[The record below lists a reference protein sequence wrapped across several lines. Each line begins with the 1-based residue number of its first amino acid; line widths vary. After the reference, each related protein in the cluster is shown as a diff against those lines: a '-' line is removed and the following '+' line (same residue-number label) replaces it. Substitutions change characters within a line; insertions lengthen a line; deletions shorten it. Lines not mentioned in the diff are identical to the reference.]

1 LLTAAIRR
9 NSSTN
14 VSVHNLLLKTFFTIC
29 LTCQT
34 HGLICKFGKGNQTR
48 FDETLRKYCVYYE
61 EYSTDECNS
70 EAEGKFGALSTIDE
84 ISGKCMAYRYPKGL
98 DVVVAC
104 FCREDGCNALDTII
118 PLMRN
123 SRQNP
128 QILPSIPELWDV
140 DPSFDAKKQHELMK
154 CIAEKGLQRED
165 RRSKLVFTREVA
177 MLTAVLTIPV
187 VLFCIFSSYLHIF
200 GAAKKHKY

>member
-1 LLTAAIRR
+1 LLTVPIWRY
-9 NSSTN
+9 SCTN

-104 FCREDGCNALDTII
+104 FCREDGCNALNTII
-118 PLMRN
+118 VGFPVLDPVFIQEKK
-123 SRQNP
+123 SQEKFHS
-128 QILPSIPELWDV
+128 IL
-140 DPSFDAKKQHELMK
+140 
-154 CIAEKGLQRED
+154 
-165 RRSKLVFTREVA
+165 
-177 MLTAVLTIPV
+177 
-187 VLFCIFSSYLHIF
+187 F
-200 GAAKKHKY
+200 GANMTSEIC